1 MASTLSQGHIYLKER
16 LGSVVFIL
24 GGQILNQESGDL
36 WLKEKR
42 NKATSNLDFFLN
54 MRSTKQ
60 NTSMGHFGTQKEP
73 FYIEDVIRAFHFN
86 K

>member
-1 MASTLSQGHIYLKER
+1 MASTLSQGHIYLTER

-36 WLKEKR
+36 WLKETKPQVIWI
-42 NKATSNLDFFLN
+42 FFLN

-60 NTSMGHFGTQKEP
+60 NTSMGYFGTQEEP